1 MVDSWN
7 CLDQVVPEGM
17 SQVSRRSEVGNHKQ
31 RSLNTRLS
39 FGTFAGTFASPAGP
53 YRKGWGEAGTKNE
66 HWHVF
71 GTSSK
76 KGLENQSSRFKP
88 KISWISFSRGSGPPL
103 NDQFHMY
110 VARYLCG
117 EKEKN
122 QRQVCDEDF
131 PGKNTFLPRVSVFS
145 VKKERKKERKKSP

>member
-1 MVDSWN
+1 MVDSWY
-7 CLDQVVPEGM
+7 CLDQVVPEAI
-17 SQVSRRSEVGNHKQ
+17 SQVLRQSEVGNHNR

-39 FGTFAGTFASPAGP
+39 SGTSAGTFTVSADP
-53 YRKGWGEAGTKNE
+53 YRNYHAEAGTKNE

-110 VARYLCG
+110 LARYLCG

-131 PGKNTFLPRVSVFS
+131 PEKNTFLPRVSVFS